1 MTARIKKWRARRE
14 KEGGVR
20 LARVGGA
27 LEMVHNER
35 AECESRSAMRQ
46 VTDDAVDALDN
57 DEISVDFKPLY
68 QCIHIYDALECRP
81 ELQRSYQ
88 QDRKVNPVSKWV

>member
-1 MTARIKKWRARRE
+1 MSLCPAHAK
-14 KEGGVR
+14 
-20 LARVGGA
+20 
-27 LEMVHNER
+27 
-35 AECESRSAMRQ
+35 SA
-46 VTDDAVDALDN
+46 DHIVDALDN

-88 QDRKVNPVSKWV
+88 QDRKVRKMLVTSLIVRHKQR